1 MRLSA
6 GHPGFTLVEAVI
18 AVAVLTLG
26 CLAVAGVLH
35 VSLRAEA
42 AEVRRQ
48 GERAALDEESAR
60 LRALPFFRARVAP
73 DAGPPSL
80 LAEVFPHAR
89 TALNTGSS
97 VFDGSS
103 GQALFITHG
112 TVSGLSVRRAA
123 RLCREDAG
131 GLVPLTAAD
140 LADWTVWDAAEP
152 PALAV
157 VLTLEVT
164 GEQSS
169 DAARRLVVC
178 AFPLRAHMA
187 PA

>member
-18 AVAVLTLG
+18 SVAILALG
-26 CLAVAGVLH
+26 CLAVAGVLQ
-35 VSLRAEA
+35 VSLRTEA

-48 GERAALDEESAR
+48 GERAALDEEAAR
-60 LRALPFFRARVAP
+60 LRALPFFSAQVASG
-73 DAGPPSL
+73 AAPPSL

-97 VFDGSS
+97 AFDGSS
-103 GQALFITHG
+103 GQASFITHG
-112 TVSGLSVRRAA
+112 TVSGLSVRRVA
-123 RLCREDAG
+123 RLCREVAG
-131 GLVPLTAAD
+131 ALVPLTAAD
-140 LADWTVWDAAEP
+140 LADWAVWDAAGP

-157 VLTLEVT
+157 ALTLEVT
-164 GEQSS
+164 GAQGG
-169 DAARRLVVC
+169 DAARRLVVY
-178 AFPLRAHMA
+178 ALPLRAQTA